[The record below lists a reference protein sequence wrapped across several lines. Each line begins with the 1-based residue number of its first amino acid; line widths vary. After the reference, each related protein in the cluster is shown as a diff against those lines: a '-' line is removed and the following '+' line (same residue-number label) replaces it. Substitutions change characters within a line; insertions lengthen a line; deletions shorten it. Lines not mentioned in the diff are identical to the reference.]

1 MNYKNNFM
9 QLNLNQRKTLYP
21 SYDDIEKFF
30 LNVYAEFEKCTNR
43 LRRMQKWY
51 LFWEKEKKLPI
62 LEPGAFLC
70 R

>member
-1 MNYKNNFM
+1 M

-43 LRRMQKWY
+43 LRRMQK
-51 LFWEKEKKLPI
+51 
-62 LEPGAFLC
+62 
-70 R
+70 